1 VVLVEGTLFVELGK
15 VEDGRIGSML
25 EVGFG
30 YFGSLVL
37 EEAKDRKENIDDG
50 EEPIAWCG

>member
-1 VVLVEGTLFVELGK
+1 LWHN
-15 VEDGRIGSML
+15 GRIGSML
-25 EVGFG
+25 EIGFG